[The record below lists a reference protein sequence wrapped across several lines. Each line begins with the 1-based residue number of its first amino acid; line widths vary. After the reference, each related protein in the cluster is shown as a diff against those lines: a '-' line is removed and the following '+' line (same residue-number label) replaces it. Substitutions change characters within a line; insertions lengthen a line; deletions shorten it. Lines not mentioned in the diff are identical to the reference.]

1 MSELNIRKAEALAGF
16 YCHPDIIKFI
26 YNVLL
31 HFETPIVLDKLKE
44 VKNEKNSNNTAISI
58 PIMSINNLLNDTRKT
73 RLEYIF

>member
-44 VKNEKNSNNTAISI
+44 VKNEKNSTNTAISI
-58 PIMSINNLLNDTRKT
+58 PIIK
-73 RLEYIF
+73 